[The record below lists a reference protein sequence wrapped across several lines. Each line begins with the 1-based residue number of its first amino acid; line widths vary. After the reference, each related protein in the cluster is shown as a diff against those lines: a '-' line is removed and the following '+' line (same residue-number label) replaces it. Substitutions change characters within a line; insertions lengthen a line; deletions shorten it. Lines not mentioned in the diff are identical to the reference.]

1 MLRKI
6 KNLSD
11 EVCSHIHDLTNPI
24 ACFSGMLEIGGQILD
39 EEQREEFESYNKVT
53 QLSETERGLV
63 TTVEQVEDI
72 SIDDLVGQYTNFRS
86 FAARC

>member
-1 MLRKI
+1 M
-6 KNLSD
+6 
-11 EVCSHIHDLTNPI
+11 CSYIDDLTNPI
-24 ACFSGMLEIGGQILD
+24 ACFGGMLEAGGQILD

-53 QLSETERGLV
+53 RLSETERGLV

>member
-1 MLRKI
+1 
-6 KNLSD
+6 
-11 EVCSHIHDLTNPI
+11 VCSYIDDLTNPI
-24 ACFSGMLEIGGQILD
+24 ACFGGMLEAGGQILD

-53 QLSETERGLV
+53 RLSETERGLV